1 MSDELYIVL
10 IETAPFT
17 KEYVAVQAMMSQEE
31 LDIARKERPD
41 LIFTIQQAEV
51 EEVKAIPDKP
61 LREDQGISINGM
73 TLPYD
78 LDDRIRRVL
87 DS

>member
-1 MSDELYIVL
+1 MSDELHIVL
-10 IETAPFT
+10 IETAPF
-17 KEYVAVQAMMSQEE
+17 VVDRVCIQAMMSQEE
-31 LDIARKERPD
+31 LELARKERPD

-61 LREDQGISINGM
+61 LREDQGISIRGM

-78 LDDRIRRVL
+78 LDDRIRKVL